1 MSNNAKELWC
11 RGRRSS
17 GSAGTCLGR
26 SNRRHAFGRRSRCLC
41 SRPESER
48 TEKQAQH
55 GLSYIQKQWF
65 NLGCGFMALKRGL
78 DLDWQNT
85 KNHESTI
92 TIFKKRDWIIE
103 HCDSMIRNGDSKNS
117 QKLLQSNGLT
127 IKNDGLTKRGIELDI
142 YSPVIKNQN

>member
-92 TIFKKRDWIIE
+92 TIFKKRD
-103 HCDSMIRNGDSKNS
+103 
-117 QKLLQSNGLT
+117 
-127 IKNDGLTKRGIELDI
+127 
-142 YSPVIKNQN
+142 